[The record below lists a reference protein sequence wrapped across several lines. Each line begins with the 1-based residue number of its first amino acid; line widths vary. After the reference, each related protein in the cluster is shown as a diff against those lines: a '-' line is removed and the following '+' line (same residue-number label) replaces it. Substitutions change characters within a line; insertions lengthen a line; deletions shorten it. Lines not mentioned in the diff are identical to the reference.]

1 MTSDIIDDEALRMI
15 SGAGTRASLIAW
27 LKTNNIP
34 YLLARSGWPRV
45 HRKALEQAMG
55 VGDGVQ
61 VTGAPVQFDFAML
74 R

>member
-1 MTSDIIDDEALRMI
+1 MTSDIIDDEALREI

-27 LKTNNIP
+27 LAKNNIP

-55 VGDGVQ
+55 VTDGAQ
-61 VTGAPVQFDFAML
+61 VVGAPVQFNFDAL